1 MVSGKDSTRDWEQG
15 AVTGMWLGLGLE
27 LRVCVC
33 AAAES
38 VAVCLDVTFVAS
50 QAIFMALSKTVVC
63 PL

>member
-15 AVTGMWLGLGLE
+15 AVTGAGFGTAC
-27 LRVCVC
+27 VCVC

-38 VAVCLDVTFVAS
+38 VAVCPDVTFVAS